1 MALWGGGKN
10 GQTVGYGKTYQHASM
25 GTVIN
30 DSGEIYVNFK
40 IPVFSNA
47 SAVMPMQTLTDAQ
60 AGLDSDDTLYG
71 TSRLHM
77 ACQVLVAEYGVYYE
91 GMTARL
97 FNIQSHYASA
107 SPANRIKIT
116 TVWSYHNRVHSG
128 WNTGDTY
135 PRITSLDTSDGE
147 FRLNLGGGGEPDYWN
162 SNTFTLHII
171 NGGGGTPYI
180 GNQTYDSRYGQDQA
194 WK

>member
-1 MALWGGGKN
+1 
-10 GQTVGYGKTYQHASM
+10 
-25 GTVIN
+25 
-30 DSGEIYVNFK
+30 
-40 IPVFSNA
+40 
-47 SAVMPMQTLTDAQ
+47 MPMQTLTDAQ